1 MGCGS
6 PITQDEWLLRVDN
19 DADYTLLGTYTK
31 GKKQKTALMI
41 KSTEWGLAW
50 IYNIYSKDGSDYAYF
65 AGVQRD
71 EAERKMLS
79 HGFKLHEP
87 VAETKSE
94 TLTIDEYEQQL
105 DQTVDTVVKATKVAS
120 SAYTQEAL
128 WDKVDAEGLVLPNLR

>member
-1 MGCGS
+1 MGCGT
-6 PITQDEWLLRVDN
+6 PPTQAEWLTRVDN
-19 DADYTLLGTYTK
+19 HEDYTLLGTYTK
-31 GKKQKTALMI
+31 GKGKKQKTALMI
-41 KSTEWGLAW
+41 QDKDIFSTW
-50 IYNIYSKDGSDYAYF
+50 IYNVYSKDGTDYMYF
-65 AGVQRD
+65 TDVQQ
-71 EAERKMLS
+71 AEKAMLS